1 MPVVK
6 KLKFDIDGDG
16 TITEIKISIN
26 SVGEFSADVPMYVKS
41 ATHSVVVG
49 LPTMHEAIS
58 LVNDII
64 AEYQKCKE
72 IEKWV
77 ILIEFK
83 RDNTPFINQG
93 VSMRFNYL
101 VALKTVFGKSVT
113 YYLISKDMD
122 GKWQVLGNRIETS
135 RYSSFD
141 KGVIAGESL
150 ELDFTE
156 EKYASIKDLHDKLEL
171 LCDKLSEI
179 CNSETK
185 LMELFDNSNKLK
197 LLN

>member
-26 SVGEFSADVPMYVKS
+26 RVGEFSADIPMYVKS
-41 ATHSVVVG
+41 ATHSVVSG
-49 LPTMHEAIS
+49 LPTMHEAIN

-83 RDNTPFINQG
+83 RDNTPFLNEGIA
-93 VSMRFNYL
+93 MRFNYL
-101 VALKTVFGKSVT
+101 VALKTVFGKRVN
-113 YYLISKDMD
+113 YHLINKDMN
-122 GKWQVLGNRIETS
+122 GEWSVPGNHIETY
-135 RYSSFD
+135 RYSSSD
-141 KGVIAGESL
+141 KGVIAGDSL
-150 ELDFTE
+150 ELDLTE